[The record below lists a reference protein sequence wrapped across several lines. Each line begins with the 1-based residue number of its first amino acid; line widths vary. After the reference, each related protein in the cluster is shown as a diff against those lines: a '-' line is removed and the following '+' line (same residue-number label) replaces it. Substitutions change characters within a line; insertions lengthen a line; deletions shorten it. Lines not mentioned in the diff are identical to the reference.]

1 MENFGLHGK
10 MVKCLELIMITAKR
24 HIDAQLQMIIEKL
37 KEVNGYQ
44 KKQERY
50 HRGCLRHFPITKHMQ
65 RLNK

>member
-1 MENFGLHGK
+1 MLTVLS
-10 MVKCLELIMITAKR
+10 MSTAKR

-37 KEVNGYQ
+37 KEVNRYQ

-65 RLNK
+65 RLNKKKKT

>member
-1 MENFGLHGK
+1 MLTVLS
-10 MVKCLELIMITAKR
+10 MSTAKR

-50 HRGCLRHFPITKHMQ
+50 HRGCHSDIFQ
-65 RLNK
+65 